1 MAKNWSVVP
10 DKVES
15 KPTSKNWSVVPDDQY
30 TQGRTL
36 GGKEPITR
44 SWSDVPSEALSNIPS
59 SAGRFAEGMVQ
70 PFIHPID
77 TVTALGTAALS
88 PMQTGRAIKEAAIDR
103 YGSMEGIKNTLATD
117 PVGVLGD
124 ISAIFTGGGTAA
136 AKAASMAS
144 KASKLGNAL
153 RKTGEV
159 ATTIGD
165 YTNPVNLVTKPL
177 KVAGEAI
184 KVTKAAIQPFS
195 VSGKRETLAN
205 LLNSLSGNDPAVAN
219 RLVNAQEIIPGSMPT
234 VGQASGSAGLASLER
249 GLRNDQST
257 GMTNDFSARDISNNQ
272 AVLDAIQPNRKIQAI
287 GNKTEIANL
296 SLLRK
301 KVTNPLY
308 EAGKKSEEIVDPS
321 RTINKIDKVL
331 TDRSGEPIL
340 EAALNNIRNT
350 LFETYDNVQKHND
363 IKSVLNDAMKLRMSS
378 ADKTSLVN
386 VKKIVNDYKNGI
398 IDSDDVLDSF
408 KDITFTS
415 KTANDAFDYAR
426 STIKLPEFVIK
437 QKPKDIYSA
446 ITNIKTLIKKQD
458 NASIK
463 RELTIIKKSLETS
476 LRNKVPEFREADK
489 LFAQESIPIN
499 QKKII
504 QSFLNTLRPP
514 LTRGGIP
521 TTINASAFAKK
532 LEDGDALAKKITGF
546 KGAKLENILNKDQL
560 ETLENIRLDLQRKQE
575 GSMLGLQAGSSTAQ
589 NLSAQNVLNQM
600 PALNALSKTFIGGT
614 PLAGVEKLLGF
625 AYKNAD
631 IKTKQ
636 LLAEILLNPK
646 EAGKL
651 MQQKFRGPVNTPAN
665 ILKSFDN
672 PNAKRIALL
681 LTQANK
687 MPRGSNEQEEALS
700 QIEQLQGAK

>member
-1 MAKNWSVVP
+1 MSPEEWMATK
-10 DKVES
+10 K
-15 KPTSKNWSVVPDDQY
+15 KA
-30 TQGRTL
+30 
-36 GGKEPITR
+36 TR
-44 SWSDVPSEALSNIPS
+44 SWSDVPGEALSNIPA
-59 SAGRFAEGMVQ
+59 SAGRFVEGMVQ
-70 PFIHPID
+70 PIIHPVD
-77 TVTALGTAALS
+77 TATALTAAALS
-88 PMQTGRAIKEAAIDR
+88 PMQTGKAIKEAVIDR
-103 YGSMEGIKNTLATD
+103 YGSMEGLKNTLATD

-124 ISAIFTGGGTAA
+124 ISTIFTGGGMAA
-136 AKAASMAS
+136 AKTASTMS
-144 KASKLGNAL
+144 KAGKIADAL
-153 RKTGEV
+153 RRTGEV
-159 ATTIGD
+159 ATKVGD
-165 YTNPVNLVTKPL
+165 YTNPVSLVTKPL

-195 VSGKRETLAN
+195 VSGKKETLAN
-205 LLNSLSGNDPAVAN
+205 LLRNLSGNDPAVAT

-272 AVLDAIQPNRKIQAI
+272 AVLDAIQPMS
-287 GNKTEIANL
+287 GNGAEIANL

-301 KVTNPLY
+301 KVTTPLY
-308 EAGKKSEEIVDPS
+308 EAGKKSEEIIDPS
-321 RTINKIDKVL
+321 RTINKINKIL
-331 TDRSGEPIL
+331 TDRSGEPVL
-340 EAALNNIRNT
+340 AAALNNIRNT

-378 ADKTSLVN
+378 ADKASLVN

-398 IDSDDVLDSF
+398 INSDDVLDSF

-415 KTANDAFDYAR
+415 KTANDAFKYAR
-426 STIKLPEFVIK
+426 STIKLPEFVVK

-446 ITNIKTLIKKQD
+446 ITNIKTLIKSQE

-463 RELTIIKKSLETS
+463 RELTIVKKSLENS

-489 LFAQESIPIN
+489 LFAQKSIPIN

-504 QSFLNTLRPP
+504 QKLLDKLQPALSE
-514 LTRGGIP
+514 GGIP
-521 TTINASAFAKK
+521 TTINASSFAEQLRK
-532 LEDGDALAKKITGF
+532 GDELAKKITGF
-546 KGAKLENILNKDQL
+546 KGAKLENILSKEQL
-560 ETLENIRLDLQRKQE
+560 DTLENIRLDLQRKQE
-575 GSMLGLQAGSSTAQ
+575 GSRLGLQAGSSTAQ

-614 PLAGVEKLLGF
+614 PLAAAEKLLGF

-631 IKTKQ
+631 VKTKQ

>member
-1 MAKNWSVVP
+1 MA
-10 DKVES
+10 
-15 KPTSKNWSVVPDDQY
+15 
-30 TQGRTL
+30 TL
-36 GGKEPITR
+36 NELQNALVAAHNAKDTNSAQKLSDEITKIQTR
-44 SWSDVPSEALSNIPS
+44 SWSDVPGEALSNIPS
-59 SAGRFAEGMVQ
+59 SAGRFAKETVE
-70 PFIHPID
+70 PIIHLPS
-77 TVTALGTAALS
+77 TVAALGAAALS

-103 YGSMEGIKNTLATD
+103 YGSMEAFKNTLATD
-117 PVGVLGD
+117 PMGVLGD
-124 ISAIFTGGGTAA
+124 ISTIFTGGGMGAV
-136 AKAASMAS
+136 KAASMAS
-144 KASKLGNAL
+144 KTSKLGNAL
-153 RKTGEV
+153 RRTGEV
-159 ATTIGD
+159 ATKVGD

-195 VSGKRETLAN
+195 VSGRNEIIAN
-205 LLNSLSGNDPAVAN
+205 LLRNLSGNDPAVAN

-234 VGQASGSAGLASLER
+234 VGQASGSAGLASMER

-257 GMTNDFSARDISNNQ
+257 GMTDDFSARDISNNQ
-272 AVLDAIQPNRKIQAI
+272 AVLDAIQPMS
-287 GNKTEIANL
+287 GNSAEIANL

-301 KVTNPLY
+301 KVTTPLY
-308 EAGKKSEEIVDPS
+308 EAGKKSEEIIDPT

-331 TDRSGEPIL
+331 TDRSGEPVL
-340 EAALNNIRNT
+340 AAALNNIRNT

-398 IDSDDVLDSF
+398 IDSDDVIDSF

-415 KTANDAFDYAR
+415 KTASDAFDYAR
-426 STIKLPEFVIK
+426 STIKLPEFVVK

-446 ITNIKTLIKKQD
+446 ITNIKTLIKNQD

-463 RELTIIKKSLETS
+463 RELTIVKKSLENS

-504 QSFLNTLRPP
+504 QSLLDKLQPA
-514 LTRGGIP
+514 LSEGGIP
-521 TTINASAFAKK
+521 TTINASSFAEQLRK
-532 LEDGDALAKKITGF
+532 GDELAKKITGF
-546 KGAKLENILNKDQL
+546 KGAKLENILSKEQL

-575 GSMLGLQAGSSTAQ
+575 GSRLGLQSGSSTAQ
-589 NLSAQNVLNQM
+589 NLSTQNMLNQM
-600 PALNALSKTFIGGT
+600 PALDMLSKTFIGGT

-625 AYKNAD
+625 AYKAGD
-631 IKTKQ
+631 VKTKQ
-636 LLAEILLNPK
+636 QIVELLLNPQK
-646 EAGKL
+646 AGKL

>member
-1 MAKNWSVVP
+1 MA
-10 DKVES
+10 
-15 KPTSKNWSVVPDDQY
+15 
-30 TQGRTL
+30 TL
-36 GGKEPITR
+36 NELQNALVAAHNAKDTNSAQKLADEITKRQTR
-44 SWSDVPSEALSNIPS
+44 SFSDVPGEAFSNIPS
-59 SAGRFAEGMVQ
+59 SAGRFAKGMVE
-70 PFIHPID
+70 PIIHLPS
-77 TVTALGTAALS
+77 TVAALGAAALS
-88 PMQTGRAIKEAAIDR
+88 PFETGRAIKEAAIDR
-103 YGSMEGIKNTLATD
+103 YGSMEALKNTLATD
-117 PVGVLGD
+117 PVGVFGD
-124 ISAIFTGGGTAA
+124 ISTIFTGGGMGAV
-136 AKAASMAS
+136 KAASMAS
-144 KASKLGNAL
+144 KGGRMADAL

-159 ATTIGD
+159 AIKVGD

-195 VSGKRETLAN
+195 VSGRNEIIAN
-205 LLNSLSGNDPAVAN
+205 LLRNLSGNDPAVAN
-219 RLVNAQEIIPGSMPT
+219 RLANAQEIIPGSMPT
-234 VGQASGSAGLASLER
+234 VGQASGSAGLASMER

-257 GMTNDFSARDISNNQ
+257 GMTEDFSARDISNNQ
-272 AVLDAIQPNRKIQAI
+272 AVLDAIQPNREIQAI

-296 SLLRK
+296 SLLRG
-301 KVTNPLY
+301 KVTTPLY
-308 EAGKKSEEIVDPS
+308 EAGKKSKEIIDPT
-321 RTINKIDKVL
+321 RTINQIDKAL
-331 TDRSGEPIL
+331 TDRSGEPVL
-340 EAALNNIRNT
+340 AAALNNIRNT

-378 ADKTSLVN
+378 ADKASLVN
-386 VKKIVNDYKNGI
+386 VKKIVNDYKNGN
-398 IDSDDVLDSF
+398 IDSDDVIDSF
-408 KDITFTS
+408 KNITFTS

-426 STIKLPEFVIK
+426 STIKLPEFVVK

-446 ITNIKTLIKKQD
+446 ITNIKTLIKNQD

-463 RELTIIKKSLETS
+463 RELTIVKKSLENS

-504 QSFLNTLRPP
+504 QSLLNTLRPP

-521 TTINASAFAKK
+521 TTINASTFARK

-546 KGAKLENILNKDQL
+546 KGAKLEDILNKEQL

-589 NLSAQNVLNQM
+589 NLSTQNMLNQM
-600 PALNALSKTFIGGT
+600 PALDMLSKTFIGGT
-614 PLAGVEKLLGF
+614 PLAGVEKILGF
-625 AYKNAD
+625 AYKAGD
-631 IKTKQ
+631 VKTKQ
-636 LLAEILLNPK
+636 QIVELLLNPQK
-646 EAGKL
+646 AGKL

>member
-1 MAKNWSVVP
+1 MSPEEWMA
-10 DKVES
+10 
-15 KPTSKNWSVVPDDQY
+15 SKNKPATSVSISPEEW
-30 TQGRTL
+30 L
-36 GGKEPITR
+36 ASKKSATR
-44 SWSDVPSEALSNIPS
+44 SWSDVPGEAFSNIPS
-59 SAGRFAEGMVQ
+59 SAGRFAKGMVE
-70 PFIHPID
+70 PIIHLPS
-77 TVTALGTAALS
+77 TVAALGKAALS
-88 PMQTGRAIKEAAIDR
+88 PFETGRAIKEAAIDR
-103 YGSMEGIKNTLATD
+103 YGSMEAVKDTLATD
-117 PVGVLGD
+117 PIGALAD
-124 ISAIFTGGGTAA
+124 ISTIFTGGGMGAV
-136 AKAASMAS
+136 KAASMAS
-144 KASKLGNAL
+144 KGGRMADAL
-153 RKTGEV
+153 RRTGEV
-159 ATTIGD
+159 ATKVGD

-195 VSGKRETLAN
+195 VSGRNEIIAN
-205 LLNSLSGNDPAVAN
+205 LLRNLSGNDPAVAN
-219 RLVNAQEIIPGSMPT
+219 RLANAQEIIPGSMPT

-272 AVLDAIQPNRKIQAI
+272 AVLDAIQPMS
-287 GNKTEIANL
+287 GNGAEIANL
-296 SLLRK
+296 SLLRG
-301 KVTNPLY
+301 KVTTPLY
-308 EAGKKSEEIVDPS
+308 EAGKKSKEIIDPT
-321 RTINKIDKVL
+321 RTINQIDKAL
-331 TDRSGEPIL
+331 TDRSGEPVL
-340 EAALNNIRNT
+340 AAALNNIRNT

-378 ADKTSLVN
+378 ADKASLVN
-386 VKKIVNDYKNGI
+386 VKKIVNDYKNGT
-398 IDSDDVLDSF
+398 IDSDDVIDSF

-426 STIKLPEFVIK
+426 STIKLPEFVVK

-446 ITNIKTLIKKQD
+446 ITNIKTLIKSQE

-463 RELTIIKKSLETS
+463 RELTIVKKSLENS

-489 LFAQESIPIN
+489 LFAQKSIPIN

-504 QSFLNTLRPP
+504 QSLLDKLQPA
-514 LTRGGIP
+514 LSEGGIP
-521 TTINASAFAKK
+521 TTINASSFAEQLRK
-532 LEDGDALAKKITGF
+532 GDELAKKITGF
-546 KGAKLENILNKDQL
+546 KGAKLENILSKEQL
-560 ETLENIRLDLQRKQE
+560 DTLENIRLDLQRKQE
-575 GSMLGLQAGSSTAQ
+575 GSRLGLQAGSSTAQ

-651 MQQKFRGPVNTPAN
+651 MQQKFRGPVNTTAN

-700 QIEQLQGAK
+700 QIEQLQSAK